1 MKKLKIIQRNE
12 IDLAE
17 VIKIWNEKVLILTVI
32 IIFIVLG
39 QVYGALQTKIYKAE
53 IILSE
58 TPEYLFIKTPPFYSK
73 IQTKQF
79 EKENEV
85 SFDDQFILNLFSFK
99 FLDKFTENNEK

>member
-39 QVYGALQTKIYKAE
+39 
-53 IILSE
+53 
-58 TPEYLFIKTPPFYSK
+58 
-73 IQTKQF
+73 
-79 EKENEV
+79 
-85 SFDDQFILNLFSFK
+85 
-99 FLDKFTENNEK
+99 